1 MPTLTLDRKE
11 FDRQLGKKLSLDV
24 LKDRISM
31 IGTDLEKLDSEEIV
45 VEVFPNRPDMLSM
58 QGFVRA
64 MAAYLDIRPGLA
76 EFSVKKSGQK
86 VIIDH
91 SVSKCRPFTA
101 CAIVK
106 NLKLNDEKIKEIIQV
121 QEKLHV
127 TFGRNRR
134 KLAIGIYPLEK
145 IKPPITFFAED
156 PKKVRF
162 WPLEADGEMTG
173 LQILTKH
180 PTGRDYAH
188 LLEGLDKFPFFKDS
202 TGKILSMPP
211 IINSHDTGKI
221 DEGTTEV
228 FIECSG
234 FDFNVLQ
241 KCLNMIVTA
250 LADMGAEIYSM
261 ELVYPEKT
269 YITPNLAP
277 EKMKLDMDYINK
289 CLGLKLKEAELKKLL
304 RKMGLDLKEGEV
316 LIPAY
321 RADIMHPVDLVEDIA
336 VAYGFENFVEQ
347 IPNVATIGHESRMSV
362 MIKRIANV
370 LTGLGLLELNTYNLT
385 NKAVQNDK
393 TLSKGE
399 LVELES
405 SVSGDYSHL
414 RRWML
419 PTLLEVFQ
427 GNKHNEYP
435 QKIFDAG
442 TVFLM
447 SPETEMGVEER
458 QRLGIAV
465 SESAANYTMIRQVLD
480 YLLSNLGI
488 DKEKIE
494 IRGMEHPSFIPGR
507 VGKILIGK
515 KEVGY
520 IGEVHPQVL
529 SNFQLEMPVGALEL
543 DLNMVSEIVR

>member
-1 MPTLTLDRKE
+1 MPTITLDRKE
-11 FDRQLGKKLSLDV
+11 FDRQLGKRLPDDT

-76 EFSVKKSGQK
+76 EFNVKKSGEK
-86 VIIDH
+86 VIIDP
-91 SVSKCRPFTA
+91 SVSKYRPFTA

-106 NLKLNDEKIKEIIQV
+106 NLRLNDERIKEIIQV

-145 IKPPITFFAED
+145 IRPPITFFAED

-162 WPLEADGEMTG
+162 RPLEAESEMTG
-173 LQILTKH
+173 LQILSKH
-180 PTGRDYAH
+180 PAGRDYAH
-188 LLEGLDKFPFFKDS
+188 LLEGFDRFPFFRDS

-211 IINSHDTGKI
+211 IINSHDTGKV
-221 DEGTTEV
+221 DEGTREV

-250 LADMGAEIYSM
+250 LADMGADIYSM
-261 ELVYPEKT
+261 ELAYPEKT
-269 YITPNLAP
+269 YVTPNLAP
-277 EKMKLDMDYINK
+277 ERMRLDAGYINR
-289 CLGLKLKEAELKKLL
+289 CLGLGLKEAELKRLL
-304 RKMGLDLKEGEV
+304 MKMGLGLKDGEV

-321 RADIMHPVDLVEDIA
+321 RADIMHPADLVEDIA
-336 VAYGFENFVEQ
+336 VAYGFENFVEE
-347 IPNVATIGHESRMSV
+347 IPHVATIGHESRMSV
-362 MIKRIANV
+362 LIKRMAHILA
-370 LTGLGLLELNTYNLT
+370 GLGLLELNTYNLT
-385 NKAVQNDK
+385 NKAAQNDK

-405 SVSGDYSHL
+405 SVSGEYTHL

-427 GNKHNEYP
+427 ANKHNEYP

-442 TVFLM
+442 TIFLM

-458 QRLGIAV
+458 QRLGVAV
-465 SESAANYTMIRQVLD
+465 SEGGANYTMIRQVLD

-488 DKEKIE
+488 GKEKIE
-494 IRGMEHPSFIPGR
+494 IREMEHPSFIPGR
-507 VGKILIGK
+507 VGKILVGK
-515 KEVGY
+515 REVGH

-529 SNFQLEMPVGALEL
+529 SNFQLEMPVGVFEL
-543 DLNMVSEIVR
+543 DLDLVSEIVR

>member
-1 MPTLTLDRKE
+1 MPTLTLDKKE
-11 FDRQLGKKLSLDV
+11 FDRMLGKKLPDDV

-31 IGTDLEKLDSEEIV
+31 IGTDLEKLDDTEIV

-64 MAAYLDIRPGLA
+64 MAAYMDIRPGLS
-76 EFSVKKSGQK
+76 EFIVKKSGEK
-86 VIIDH
+86 VIIDA
-91 SVSKCRPFTA
+91 SVSKCRPYTA

-106 NLKLNDEKIKEIIQV
+106 NLKLNDEKIKDMIQV

-134 KLAIGIYPLEK
+134 KLAIGIYPMEK
-145 IKPPITFFAED
+145 IKLPITFFAED
-156 PKKVRF
+156 PKKIKF
-162 WPLEADGEMTG
+162 WPLEAEGEMTG

-180 PTGRDYAH
+180 PTGREYAH
-188 LLEGLDKFPFFKDS
+188 LLEGYDKFPFFKDAN
-202 TGKILSMPP
+202 GKILSMPP
-211 IINSHDTGKI
+211 IINSHDTGKVGF
-221 DEGTTEV
+221 ETKEV

-250 LADMGAEIYSM
+250 FSDMGGEIYSM
-261 ELVYPEKT
+261 ELQYPDKN
-269 YITPNLAP
+269 YVTPNLSP
-277 EKMKLDMDYINK
+277 DKMKLDIDYINK
-289 CLGLKLKEAELKKLL
+289 CLGLKLKEADIKKLL
-304 RKMGLDLKEGEV
+304 RKMGMDVVAGEALV
-316 LIPAY
+316 PAY
-321 RADIMHPVDLVEDIA
+321 RADLMHQVDLVEDIA
-336 VAYGFENFVEQ
+336 VAYGFENFVEE
-347 IPNVATIGHESRMSV
+347 IPNVATTGHESRMSV
-362 MIKRIANV
+362 FIKRVANI

-385 NKAVQNDK
+385 NKTVQNDK
-393 TLSKGE
+393 TQSTGE

-405 SVSGDYSHL
+405 SVSGDYTHL

-427 GNKHNEYP
+427 NNKHNEYP
-435 QKIFDAG
+435 QKVFDAG

-447 SPETEMGVEER
+447 DPKSEMGVEER
-458 QRLGIAV
+458 QRLGVAV
-465 SESAANYTMIRQVLD
+465 SEGSANYTSIRQALD
-480 YLLSNLGI
+480 YLLLNLGI

-494 IRGMEHPSFIPGR
+494 IKEMEHPSFIPGR

-529 SNFQLEMPVGALEL
+529 ANFQLDMPVGAFEL
-543 DLNMVSEIVR
+543 DLDIVSELVR

>member
-1 MPTLTLDRKE
+1 MPTIILDRKE
-11 FDRQLGKKLSLDV
+11 FDRQLGKKLPEDV

-31 IGTDLEKLDSEEIV
+31 IGTDLERLDSNEIV

-58 QGFVRA
+58 PGFVRA
-64 MAAYLDIRPGLA
+64 MAAYMDIRPGLA
-76 EFSVKKSGQK
+76 EFSVKKSGEK
-86 VIIDH
+86 VIIDK
-91 SVSKCRPFTA
+91 SVSKYRPFTA

-134 KLAIGIYPLEK
+134 KLAIGIYPMEK

-162 WPLEADGEMTG
+162 WPLEAEGEMTG
-173 LQILTKH
+173 LQILERH
-180 PTGRDYAH
+180 PAGKEYAH
-188 LLEGLDKFPFFKDS
+188 LLEGMDKFPFFKDS

-211 IINSHDTGKI
+211 VINSHDTGKV
-221 DEGTTEV
+221 DESTKDV

-234 FDFNVLQ
+234 FDFSVLQ

-250 LADMGAEIYSM
+250 FADMGGDVYSM
-261 ELVYPEKT
+261 ELHYPEKT
-269 YITPNLAP
+269 YVTPNLAP
-277 EKMKLDMDYINK
+277 EKMKLDIGYINK
-289 CLGLKLKEAELKKLL
+289 CLGLKLKETEIKKLL

-336 VAYGFENFVEQ
+336 VAYGFENFDAQ
-347 IPNVATIGHESRMSV
+347 IPNVATIGRESRLSV
-362 MIKRIANV
+362 LTKRIARILN
-370 LTGLGLLELNTYNLT
+370 GLGLIELNTYNLT
-385 NKAVQNDK
+385 SKSAQNDK

-405 SVSGDYSHL
+405 SVSGDYTHL

-427 GNKHNEYP
+427 ANKHNEYP

-447 SPETEMGVEER
+447 SPESEMGVEER
-458 QRLGIAV
+458 QILGVGV
-465 SESAANYTMIRQVLD
+465 SEGAANYTMIRQVLD
-480 YLLSNLGI
+480 YLLLNLGI
-488 DKEKIE
+488 DKESVSIKE
-494 IRGMEHPSFIPGR
+494 TEHTSFIPGR

-529 SNFQLEMPVGALEL
+529 SNFQLDMPVGALEL
-543 DLNMVSEIVR
+543 DLNLISEIVK